1 MAQNASSP
9 PSSYPQ
15 KVKKDKIA
23 GKTLGQLRDLVKVNG
38 FIAIVLTPTGE
49 FIISGDSRGPDNP
62 TPAMVAFHGAKT
74 ATALS
79 NPKEV
84 ETKRQKGPKA
94 VSVSSQAEKQIA
106 HLSKVAENKDLF
118 TEPQLVAVR
127 ALAAKA
133 PADWKQ
139 SDLEA
144 ASVLFKD
151 LKRQFVA
158 DGIRTAA
165 DWRRFFLD

>member
-1 MAQNASSP
+1 
-9 PSSYPQ
+9 
-15 KVKKDKIA
+15 
-23 GKTLGQLRDLVKVNG
+23 
-38 FIAIVLTPTGE
+38 
-49 FIISGDSRGPDNP
+49 
-62 TPAMVAFHGAKT
+62 MVAFHGAKT
-74 ATALS
+74 AKALS

-118 TEPQLVAVR
+118 TEPQLAAVK

-133 PADWKQ
+133 PSDWQQ
-139 SDLEA
+139 SDLET

-158 DGIRTAA
+158 DGTRTAA